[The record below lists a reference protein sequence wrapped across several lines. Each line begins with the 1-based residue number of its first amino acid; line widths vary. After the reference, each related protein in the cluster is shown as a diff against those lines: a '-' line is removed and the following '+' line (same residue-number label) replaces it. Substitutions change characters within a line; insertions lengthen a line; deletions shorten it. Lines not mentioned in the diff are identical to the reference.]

1 MYVDKCR
8 SSLSVYLLY
17 LAACLLSISDSFT
30 PLYMYKYINYCLFF
44 MNICILIDLYFAL
57 FYDYYDK
64 KEMFVS
70 FCLFVQSIK
79 QCTIECYL
87 QNNEQFWY
95 LSEYLYI
102 YLKLKILFVQ
112 TITNKMDNY
121 PYLG

>member
-1 MYVDKCR
+1 M
-8 SSLSVYLLY
+8 
-17 LAACLLSISDSFT
+17 II
-30 PLYMYKYINYCLFF
+30 MI
-44 MNICILIDLYFAL
+44 
-57 FYDYYDK
+57 K

-70 FCLFVQSIK
+70 FCLFVQNIK
-79 QCTIECYL
+79 QCIECYL